1 MWDAS
6 SGESRGGAGAGPTAI
21 TGLQLEGRVGP
32 GTDALSRSRS
42 GTNGGGSGG
51 VGVGAGAGIGAMNG
65 YGPGGSGAIGR
76 RTNSL
81 KTTGS
86 PQKKLTPP
94 PQLRER
100 NLLKSGSVSGSL
112 SSVTGSVTRERDL
125 EGHLGH
131 LGAHPYHRQSS
142 TSTSQQ
148 QLQPQHLHL
157 HQHQHHTSTSTT
169 TQQIRVHLR
178 GGGSAGQHHQQYQ
191 PVQPYQYQVPGQRG
205 GGGPP
210 PAPTSG
216 AASRSR
222 DTIANYNRLRRET
235 QHSSTSTL
243 HHQNYW
249 PDNFRNPRGG
259 LGIEHN
265 NNTTRSNST
274 ATNPRND
281 NQPRT
286 GGIQKLALE
295 ESGVAEE

>member
-6 SGESRGGAGAGPTAI
+6 SGEGRGGAGAGPTAI

-42 GTNGGGSGG
+42 GTNGGG
-51 VGVGAGAGIGAMNG
+51 GVGAFGPGIGGAG
-65 YGPGGSGAIGR
+65 GAIGR

-100 NLLKSGSVSGSL
+100 NLLKSASVT
-112 SSVTGSVTRERDL
+112 VTGSVTRERDL

-148 QLQPQHLHL
+148 QQQQQQQQQP
-157 HQHQHHTSTSTT
+157 QHQHHTSTSTT

-191 PVQPYQYQVPGQRG
+191 PVQPYQYQVPGQR

-265 NNTTRSNST
+265 NNNNTRSNST
-274 ATNPRND
+274 ATTPRND
-281 NQPRT
+281 TQPRT

-295 ESGVAEE
+295 ESGVAKE

>member
-42 GTNGGGSGG
+42 GTNGGA
-51 VGVGAGAGIGAMNG
+51 GAGAGAGVGAF
-65 YGPGGSGAIGR
+65 GPGVGGAGGAIGR

-100 NLLKSGSVSGSL
+100 NLLKSGSVSVTGSL

-125 EGHLGH
+125 EGHLGQ

-148 QLQPQHLHL
+148 QQQQPR
-157 HQHQHHTSTSTT
+157 HQHHTPTSTTT

-191 PVQPYQYQVPGQRG
+191 PVQPYQYQVPGQR

-249 PDNFRNPRGG
+249 PDNFRNPHGG

-265 NNTTRSNST
+265 NNNKATTTRSNST
-274 ATNPRND
+274 ATNPRSD
-281 NQPRT
+281 TQSRT
-286 GGIQKLALE
+286 GGIQKRALE

>member
-1 MWDAS
+1 MN
-6 SGESRGGAGAGPTAI
+6 GGAG
-21 TGLQLEGRVGP
+21 
-32 GTDALSRSRS
+32 
-42 GTNGGGSGG
+42 
-51 VGVGAGAGIGAMNG
+51 
-65 YGPGGSGAIGR
+65 GAIGR

-100 NLLKSGSVSGSL
+100 NLLKSGSVSVSSSL

-148 QLQPQHLHL
+148 QQQP
-157 HQHQHHTSTSTT
+157 QHQHHTSTSTT

-178 GGGSAGQHHQQYQ
+178 GGGGSAGQHHQQYQ
-191 PVQPYQYQVPGQRG
+191 PVQPYQYQVPGQR
-205 GGGPP
+205 GGPP

-265 NNTTRSNST
+265 NNNNNTTTTRSNST

-281 NQPRT
+281 TQPRT
-286 GGIQKLALE
+286 AGIQKLALE

>member
-32 GTDALSRSRS
+32 GADALSRSRS
-42 GTNGGGSGG
+42 GTNNGSGGAGSAVINGHGQGGSGS
-51 VGVGAGAGIGAMNG
+51 
-65 YGPGGSGAIGR
+65 GGGGIGR
-76 RTNSL
+76 RTSRL

-100 NLLKSGSVSGSL
+100 NLLKSGSVSVAGSL
-112 SSVTGSVTRERDL
+112 SSVTGSVTRER
-125 EGHLGH
+125 EGHLG
-131 LGAHPYHRQSS
+131 GAHPYHRQSS

-148 QLQPQHLHL
+148 PQP
-157 HQHQHHTSTSTT
+157 QHQHHTSTSTSSSTT

-178 GGGSAGQHHQQYQ
+178 GGGSAGPHQHQQQYQ
-191 PVQPYQYQVPGQRG
+191 PVQPYQYQVPGRER
-205 GGGPP
+205 GPP

-216 AASRSR
+216 AASRNR

-259 LGIEHN
+259 LGIEHSN
-265 NNTTRSNST
+265 NATRSNSI

-281 NQPRT
+281 SQPRT

-295 ESGVAEE
+295 ESSVAEE

>member
-42 GTNGGGSGG
+42 GTNGGG
-51 VGVGAGAGIGAMNG
+51 VGAFGAGIGAMNG
-65 YGPGGSGAIGR
+65 GAGGAIGR

-100 NLLKSGSVSGSL
+100 NLLK
-112 SSVTGSVTRERDL
+112 
-125 EGHLGH
+125 
-131 LGAHPYHRQSS
+131 
-142 TSTSQQ
+142 
-148 QLQPQHLHL
+148 
-157 HQHQHHTSTSTT
+157 
-169 TQQIRVHLR
+169 VHLR
-178 GGGSAGQHHQQYQ
+178 GGGGSAGQHHQQYQ
-191 PVQPYQYQVPGQRG
+191 PVQPYQYQVPGQR
-205 GGGPP
+205 GGPP

-265 NNTTRSNST
+265 NNNNNTTTTRSNST

-281 NQPRT
+281 TQPRT
-286 GGIQKLALE
+286 AGIQKLALE

>member
-21 TGLQLEGRVGP
+21 TGLQLEGR
-32 GTDALSRSRS
+32 
-42 GTNGGGSGG
+42 
-51 VGVGAGAGIGAMNG
+51 
-65 YGPGGSGAIGR
+65 
-76 RTNSL
+76 
-81 KTTGS
+81 
-86 PQKKLTPP
+86 
-94 PQLRER
+94 LRER

-142 TSTSQQ
+142 TSTSQH

-157 HQHQHHTSTSTT
+157 HQHHTSTSTT

-265 NNTTRSNST
+265 NNNNTTRSNST

>member
-42 GTNGGGSGG
+42 GTNGGA
-51 VGVGAGAGIGAMNG
+51 GAGAGAF
-65 YGPGGSGAIGR
+65 GPGVGGAGGAIGR

-100 NLLKSGSVSGSL
+100 NLLKSGSVS
-112 SSVTGSVTRERDL
+112 VT
-125 EGHLGH
+125 GHLGQ
-131 LGAHPYHRQSS
+131 LGAHPYHRQPS
-142 TSTSQQ
+142 TPTSQQ
-148 QLQPQHLHL
+148 QQQQPR
-157 HQHQHHTSTSTT
+157 HQHHTSTSTT

-191 PVQPYQYQVPGQRG
+191 PVQPYQYQVPGQR

-265 NNTTRSNST
+265 NNNKTTTTRSNST

-281 NQPRT
+281 TQSRT
-286 GGIQKLALE
+286 GGIQKRALE

>member
-42 GTNGGGSGG
+42 GTSNGSGGAGGAAINGHGQGGSGG
-51 VGVGAGAGIGAMNG
+51 AGAVGAGVG
-65 YGPGGSGAIGR
+65 GAIGR
-76 RTNSL
+76 RTSSL

-94 PQLRER
+94 PQLGER
-100 NLLKSGSVSGSL
+100 NLLRSGSVSVSASL
-112 SSVTGSVTRERDL
+112 SSVTGSVTRER
-125 EGHLGH
+125 EGHLG
-131 LGAHPYHRQSS
+131 GAHPYHRQSS

-148 QLQPQHLHL
+148 PQP
-157 HQHQHHTSTSTT
+157 QHQHHTSTSTSSSTT

-178 GGGSAGQHHQQYQ
+178 RGGSAGPHQPQQYQ
-191 PVQPYQYQVPGQRG
+191 PVQPYQYQVPGRER
-205 GGGPP
+205 GPP

-222 DTIANYNRLRRET
+222 DTIANYNRLCRET

-259 LGIEHN
+259 LGIEHSN
-265 NNTTRSNST
+265 NATRSNSI